1 MKKST
6 YYHLQSAYSLEK
18 ISPGCTRGA
27 PKLAQDPVQ
36 VVGAGGLSAAA
47 PRTPTS
53 SAAHHEH
60 HAGAGWRH
68 GPATLLR
75 EFVPR
80 QDKLK
85 VYMQS

>member
-1 MKKST
+1 M
-6 YYHLQSAYSLEK
+6 
-18 ISPGCTRGA
+18 
-27 PKLAQDPVQ
+27 Q

-60 HAGAGWRH
+60 HAGAGQRH
-68 GPATLLR
+68 GPAMLLR
-75 EFVPR
+75 EFVPC

-85 VYMQS
+85 DYMQSWEGGVLQSSREKHFTISTLLNSYL